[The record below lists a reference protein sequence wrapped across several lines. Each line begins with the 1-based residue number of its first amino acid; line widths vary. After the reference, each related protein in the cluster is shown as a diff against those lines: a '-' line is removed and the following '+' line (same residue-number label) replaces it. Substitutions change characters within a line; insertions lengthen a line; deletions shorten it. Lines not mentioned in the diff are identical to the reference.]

1 MPVPDTYYTRPMPS
15 PWSKPLDIDRLSR
28 SGAEFD
34 FDIPLAAL
42 ARLGARNV
50 GIGGSVRGAVRFG
63 RQSGTAVAD
72 LSLTGGAALQ
82 CQRCMQPMEWPVQS
96 TVRVAL
102 LASAAEAGALP
113 EEIEPMLAP
122 EGRISIADLVEEELL
137 LALPIVPLHES
148 GGCAVPPGTP
158 TGAQEAREPA
168 TQRPFARLG
177 DLLSHK

>member
-34 FDIPLAAL
+34 FDIPLADL
-42 ARLGARNV
+42 PRLGARSV

-63 RQSGTAVAD
+63 RRSGTAVAD
-72 LSLTGGAALQ
+72 LSLTGAAALQ

-102 LASAAEAGALP
+102 LASAAEASALP

-137 LALPIVPLHES
+137 LALPIVPLHEG
-148 GGCAVPPGTP
+148 GGCAAAPGTP